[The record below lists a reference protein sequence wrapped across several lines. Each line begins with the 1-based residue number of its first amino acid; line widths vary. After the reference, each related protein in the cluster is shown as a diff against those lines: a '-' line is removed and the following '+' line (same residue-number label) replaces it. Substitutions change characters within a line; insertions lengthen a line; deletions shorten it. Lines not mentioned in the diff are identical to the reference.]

1 MNVATIT
8 VNQNEAP
15 ATAVTESKATKP
27 SSMRLSQETHDALEE
42 TKRRLGAHSWD
53 ECFKSLLDGSA
64 SVTLYAADYPS
75 RSEEVRQ
82 MGMLASKMMDLFK
95 LSWSLSSDTE
105 ARVTQEMRAIIA
117 EKDNTIAT
125 LKEQLAGEANARE
138 ELKKRIEKLEVDL
151 DMMRRERDVAL
162 VRADTL
168 AQANELNELAELIKA
183 MQSTAKTADAAGSSD
198 SNTERDEPAAENE
211 MEELSPEE
219 QDALDEYDNR
229 HPTVGTEPPF

>member
-15 ATAVTESKATKP
+15 ATAVTERKAAKP
-27 SSMRLSQETHDALEE
+27 SSMRLSQETHAALEE
-42 TKRRLGAHSWD
+42 AKRRLGAHSWD

-82 MGMLASKMMDLFK
+82 MGMLLTKTMDLFK
-95 LSWSLSSDTE
+95 LSWTLSSDTE

-125 LKEQLAGEANARE
+125 LKEQLAGEADARE
-138 ELKKRIEKLEVDL
+138 ELQKHIEKLEVDL
-151 DMMRRERDVAL
+151 DMIRRERDTAQL
-162 VRADTL
+162 RADTL
-168 AQANELNELAELIKA
+168 AQANELSALIKS
-183 MQSTAKTADAAGSSD
+183 MQSVAKTTDAADASD
-198 SNTERDEPAAENE
+198 SNTEQDEPPAENE

-219 QDALDEYDNR
+219 QDALDEYDNM